1 MPYLAIVVNMYAE
14 ADVFS
19 CLFLDLY
26 YHGSTAVEK
35 CYGALFSVGLGKKC
49 FGNFVRKVWFT
60 EAFVT
65 KDWEEKIFEGFGAK
79 EILLKVFLIKGC
91 KGNS

>member
-1 MPYLAIVVNMYAE
+1 MPDLAIVGLNMYAE

-49 FGNFVRKVWFT
+49 FGNENV
-60 EAFVT
+60 
-65 KDWEEKIFEGFGAK
+65 
-79 EILLKVFLIKGC
+79 
-91 KGNS
+91 